1 MPNTKGIMRKSIV
14 SRRTLPCFVLVL
26 VLAPAIFAQR
36 RERSITTWQPTHF
49 DINVVFDQDLT
60 RLTSANVAVTVLID
74 RDGINLIDLDF
85 GAMPV
90 SKVEIGGSAVKFEQ
104 HDQMLDVQLPQP
116 AAKGKTFIL
125 TINYSGKPADGLI
138 LTKDADGLPS
148 AIGDNWPDRVHNW
161 IPCLDHPSAKAS
173 VKYTVTAPA
182 NDEVTANGAL
192 LSVKNGPAGSKTWVY
207 EETHAI
213 SPYNMVVAVGQF
225 ATGPVSGTN
234 SPVPVTYY
242 VAKSSGPIADKG
254 FSPAIPSLLTFSDLV
269 APYPFKKLALIVGA
283 TQFGGMEN
291 ANTIVFTPAFF
302 SNFQTAS
309 RRSAVFG
316 VPSGVEETEAHEI
329 AHQWFGDT
337 VTEKTWSDLWL
348 SEGFATYFAGLFLE
362 RIEGKTTFHDYM
374 KRNASI
380 YFTYEKQRR
389 IPIFDTQTE
398 KLFDLLNPN
407 NYQKGSWVLHGLRGI
422 LGDKAFFDGLKIY
435 YDSHKD
441 STATSEDLRAAL
453 EKASG
458 KDLRDFFDRWVYKAG
473 HPVYQVS
480 WAAAGE
486 GKKTITLRQLQQ
498 DDAFMQ
504 PVTLL
509 IRSGAGVK
517 RLVMQPTGKESTMEV
532 AVGIVDDIVVDPDDY
547 ILKEVVK

>member
-1 MPNTKGIMRKSIV
+1 MKVFKI
-14 SRRTLPCFVLVL
+14 SRRALLSAVLLLICGLGTL
-26 VLAPAIFAQR
+26 AQR
-36 RERSITTWQPTHF
+36 RERTITSWQPTAF
-49 DINVVFDQDLT
+49 DINVVFDDELT
-60 RLTSANVAVTVLID
+60 QLTSVTVSVSVMID
-74 RDGINLIDLDF
+74 QDRTDLIDLDF
-85 GAMPV
+85 GTMPV
-90 SKVEIGGSAVKFEQ
+90 SKVESGGQPVRFEQ
-104 HDQMLDVQLPQP
+104 HDQKLDVHLPRP
-116 AAKGKTFIL
+116 AQKGQ
-125 TINYSGKPADGLI
+125 TIAISISYSGKPADGLI

-173 VKYTVTAPA
+173 VKFTITAPA
-182 NDEVTANGAL
+182 KDEVTANGIL
-192 LSVKNGPAGSKTWVY
+192 LSVKNGPAGTKTWVY

-225 ATGPVSGTN
+225 ATGPVTGTN

-242 VAKSSGPIADKG
+242 VAKSSGQIADKG
-254 FSPAIPSLLTFSDLV
+254 FSPAIPSLLTFSDLT

-302 SNFQTAS
+302 SNFQTAT
-309 RRSAVFG
+309 RRSTVFG

-362 RIEGKTTFHDYM
+362 RNESKQAFREYM
-374 KRNASI
+374 DRNASV

-389 IPIFDTQTE
+389 APIFDTQTE

-407 NYQKGSWVLHGLRGI
+407 NYQKGSWVLHGLRGM
-422 LGDKAFFDGLKIY
+422 LGDKAFFDALKIY
-435 YDSHKD
+435 YNSHKD
-441 STATSEDLRAAL
+441 STATTEDLRAAL

-458 KDLRDFFDRWVYKAG
+458 RDLREFFDRWIYKAG
-473 HPVYQVS
+473 HPIYQAS
-480 WAAAGE
+480 WAVAGQ
-486 GKKTITLRQLQQ
+486 GKIKVSLRQLQS
-498 DDAFMQ
+498 DEAFLQ
-504 PVTLL
+504 PVTIL
-509 IRSGAGVK
+509 IKTANGDK
-517 RLVMQPTGKESTMEV
+517 RIAVQPTGKETSMDV
-532 AVGIVDDIVVDPDDY
+532 ASGSPIEIVVDPDGY
-547 ILKEVVK
+547 ILKEVIK